1 MSFYHGTTDLFEI
14 SMLLPAIE
22 TGNLRED
29 WRKKLTDKVFFT
41 DSLMSAEKFVWKAVQ
56 RYGGN
61 AVVYEVRPNGDVWHT
76 NTNEYVVDSAKI
88 IKLAAVYMEKWKEL

>member
-1 MSFYHGTTDLFEI
+1 MSFYHGTTDLFEM

-41 DSLMSAEKFVWKAVQ
+41 DS
-56 RYGGN
+56 
-61 AVVYEVRPNGDVWHT
+61 
-76 NTNEYVVDSAKI
+76 
-88 IKLAAVYMEKWKEL
+88 